1 MTPAVRQD
9 RKGARKNQSAT
20 GQQKTTERSNSVECR
35 VTILNSSMG
44 ARCLEVTILAAAS
57 GRVTRLCQVCAD
69 ENAS

>member
-1 MTPAVRQD
+1 MTPAEARD

-20 GQQKTTERSNSVECR
+20 GQQKTTERSNSVERR

-57 GRVTRLCQVCAD
+57 GRVTRLCQMC
-69 ENAS
+69 